1 MSARTFITAVFM
13 TLASV
18 MLSPAQAPSA
28 TCGLLIEAS
37 PEDSSKAIKGVTATV
52 ISRETSRIY
61 RSTFRQG
68 RPYIANLPE
77 GRYKLTLKKVGY
89 KQTIDNVT
97 VSCDEAEDGVFTAYT
112 NMWRG
117 ASTETVEVPS
127 LPVKEMRLERITKLG
142 STDGAGRGVVVD
154 RVDSQGSLSSSP
166 SPGGSPKSI
175 SGGVLNGKAT
185 SLPKPEY
192 PPAAMA
198 VRASGAVSV
207 QVLIDENGDVV
218 SANAVSGHPLLRAAS
233 EAAARGAKFSPT
245 LLEGNPVKV
254 SGVITYNFVP

>member
-1 MSARTFITAVFM
+1 MSARTFITAVFVM
-13 TLASV
+13 FTSV
-18 MLSPAQAPSA
+18 VLSYPQALST

-37 PEDSSKAIKGVTATV
+37 PADSETVVKGVFATA

-61 RSTFRQG
+61 KSTFKQG
-68 RPYIANLPE
+68 LPYIAKLPE
-77 GRYKLTLKKVGY
+77 GKYKLTLKKVGY

-97 VSCDEAEDGVFTAYT
+97 VSCDEAEGGVFTTYAT
-112 NMWRG
+112 LWRG
-117 ASTETVEVPS
+117 ASTQTVDLAS
-127 LPVKEMRLERITKLG
+127 QPVKEMRLDRIVKLG
-142 STDGAGRGVVVD
+142 SADSITGT
-154 RVDSQGSLSSSP
+154 RVGDPDLPPPPPP
-166 SPGGSPKSI
+166 SPLPKTI
-175 SGGVLNGKAT
+175 SGGVLNGKAI

-207 QVLIDENGDVV
+207 QVLIDENGYVI
-218 SANAVSGHPLLRAAS
+218 SANAVSGHPLLRAAAES
-233 EAAARGAKFSPT
+233 AARGAQFAPT